1 MPVRITPSQRR
12 AGRRARARARLQFH
26 LHKQGLCILDNSG
39 LQRLLETLQS
49 HHSRDPGLLRR
60 IAAAMT
66 SQKKPAWK
74 CADCRRLIK
83 GNDLYCP
90 ACGQFWEDCADNAYL
105 DPAASASQ
113 RAQTPSRHTSYRSY
127 AQEDAYWDGW
137 YNAKSSSQSP
147 RSRQQ
152 KPKSQRRR
160 HGDGKG
166 GGGKGKGKGGKTQ
179 TSPHQGMGQ
188 EGMAPLP
195 PPPMPP
201 PTGPSDSWMQFAPP
215 YHAVGGPAQET
226 PMNAPSPAE
235 AKLKEVM
242 GILKKN
248 ETELPAEVAAVMKD
262 TKVHEGMQK
271 IQGMHEAAEELGNA
285 QQRLEQVCFARAQNL
300 ASWRQFLHLSVQ
312 RWQEY
317 TQRFQCQEK
326 HNLEQITKAR
336 DDVKKAQAIFRE
348 LQDRGVITIEAEDDP
363 AMMDDTLMNTESSQE
378 DRRWPHTFDDIVGRI
393 CPASRSRTCRS
404 RGATE
409 ETTEKGCQCGTSTD
423 RFQTCGN
430 SINAA
435 FWWGSQWMTPEY
447 SCGQPATSPHLIDYI
462 VGWTHSIVSEQDFT
476 SPWEATSRALE
487 LSFELCT
494 LPALGCRHN
503 TIGPEDFDT
512 ERRYDRT
519 MDSRSLRFCDDVE
532 VFFGIE
538 DCLNMVSDVVR
549 HQDLCQATKKPWG
562 WFFSND
568 TWTYDHDKD
577 LYKPLKVNR
586 SCQEPLSNTAVSIRQ
601 THQPMLLR
609 ITDQWHQ
616 PLPEEA
622 QQRTHDQEGQEPDPD
637 IIPEP
642 HGAPNFV
649 HDLFELA
656 ERHRVFT
663 DLDHDGSMRIRTW
676 YLYHQDERYCEVPRF
691 LEFEEDWRRWETD
704 IGMAW
709 RDHIRPNEVIQ
720 IHVVFPDSFRGYLT
734 RPVHA
739 DVIISQGHWLHRF
752 STLSTIHHYHHLH
765 PPHSYAVACSLPRHI
780 GGIAL
785 ADAARVMY
793 CCNQDNI
800 NCRTSYEWHDIPF
813 TVAPTH
819 EVNHGHAFNI
829 NIIDA
834 PTLSNVASS
843 STTRTRKRQFADI
856 EDASLMQQPHEDD
869 FEVTDEEGN
878 ALIVPARE
886 DYESSSLHSGDIGLL
901 IFRLSE
907 PDAHSFAPSTTYMAI
922 LEEAIR
928 ACRARRRDIRC
939 FHYVPVTPTG
949 VHTEAEEVIILQSV
963 NDIAAGSDEK
973 LVLLDLE
980 IHFHPLRGGLL
991 VPAAAS
997 RKVIRVNP
1005 TLHRDQLLL
1014 LTGFLEYCRLQ
1025 NDRCIIFKNNILW
1038 AANDDRT
1045 HAMTHGMYLRIQVL
1059 HRKIQM
1065 WTQRSQLQLRE
1076 TLRLKKNLRERML
1089 QRNVDRGATHSPSAN
1104 LARRQVQKEQNG
1116 NPRLNGMIMHHHMD
1130 E

>member
-1 MPVRITPSQRR
+1 
-12 AGRRARARARLQFH
+12 
-26 LHKQGLCILDNSG
+26 
-39 LQRLLETLQS
+39 
-49 HHSRDPGLLRR
+49 
-60 IAAAMT
+60 
-66 SQKKPAWK
+66 
-74 CADCRRLIK
+74 
-83 GNDLYCP
+83 
-90 ACGQFWEDCADNAYL
+90 
-105 DPAASASQ
+105 
-113 RAQTPSRHTSYRSY
+113 
-127 AQEDAYWDGW
+127 
-137 YNAKSSSQSP
+137 
-147 RSRQQ
+147 
-152 KPKSQRRR
+152 
-160 HGDGKG
+160 
-166 GGGKGKGKGGKTQ
+166 
-179 TSPHQGMGQ
+179 
-188 EGMAPLP
+188 
-195 PPPMPP
+195 
-201 PTGPSDSWMQFAPP
+201 
-215 YHAVGGPAQET
+215 
-226 PMNAPSPAE
+226 
-235 AKLKEVM
+235 
-242 GILKKN
+242 
-248 ETELPAEVAAVMKD
+248 
-262 TKVHEGMQK
+262 
-271 IQGMHEAAEELGNA
+271 
-285 QQRLEQVCFARAQNL
+285 
-300 ASWRQFLHLSVQ
+300 
-312 RWQEY
+312 
-317 TQRFQCQEK
+317 
-326 HNLEQITKAR
+326 
-336 DDVKKAQAIFRE
+336 
-348 LQDRGVITIEAEDDP
+348 
-363 AMMDDTLMNTESSQE
+363 
-378 DRRWPHTFDDIVGRI
+378 
-393 CPASRSRTCRS
+393 
-404 RGATE
+404 
-409 ETTEKGCQCGTSTD
+409 
-423 RFQTCGN
+423 
-430 SINAA
+430 
-435 FWWGSQWMTPEY
+435 
-447 SCGQPATSPHLIDYI
+447 
-462 VGWTHSIVSEQDFT
+462 
-476 SPWEATSRALE
+476 
-487 LSFELCT
+487 
-494 LPALGCRHN
+494 
-503 TIGPEDFDT
+503 
-512 ERRYDRT
+512 

-1014 LTGFLEYCRLQ
+1014 LTGLLEYCRLQ

-1045 HAMTHGMYLRIQVL
+1045 HAMTHGMYLRIQVPPPQDPNVDTEIAIAIARDL
-1059 HRKIQM
+1059 AAEEEPERTDVAAQCR
-1065 WTQRSQLQLRE
+1065 QRSNALSLRQLGTAPGTERAEWEPTIEWHDHAPPHGRMRTPTQAVQPQRGRFADGHLWRLIHLRDRTDLIE
-1076 TLRLKKNLRERML
+1076 CEEEGRIMYVTVWFIHHLRRVRCDEGRAVRLQEDDTDWLEAIAEPWWEVLDPQHDFVIHVVQPTPSCSRFECVQAHIIIEQYERPGYTTCLVSTLDERRSADNWIHQAYSTTVLQNAAGIIRMSELTTVCHMTSCRVTLRDFPLNIVDFEELDPALNIVIRTGGTNWNARE
-1089 QRNVDRGATHSPSAN
+1089 
-1104 LARRQVQKEQNG
+1104 
-1116 NPRLNGMIMHHHMD
+1116 
-1130 E
+1130 